1 MGWSGDDQSGRL
13 IFLIFIFFLKTLLY
27 LPLWWVSWT
36 QRDSWDF
43 ADPWPT
49 DISNKE
55 PHTWPPPPLISFQY
69 IFYSF
74 FFLPVVESEQGV
86 PPWRMGAGRHGWL
99 LGDTANVVFS
109 ASPPN
114 IYHFFFT
121 FLCQYSMFIFVMSY
135 ITVSPV
141 EFSISLFRVF
151 KSGFQKINEEK
162 KSTLW
167 QM

>member
-36 QRDSWDF
+36 QRDSWDRPIF
-43 ADPWPT
+43 PT
-49 DISNKE
+49 RSRIHD
-55 PHTWPPPPLISFQY
+55 PPPPLSFQY

-74 FFLPVVESEQGV
+74 FFLPSVESEQGV

-141 EFSISLFRVF
+141 GLSISLFRVF